1 MVIILAQNRGI
12 MKIPLIVECLVICA
26 LVAFV
31 SSKSVERRYGRGQPL
46 LETTTAK
53 FANVSTTL
61 TSGNSVRQDIVSQE
75 VQVVPELI
83 DSQETIPVVE
93 QVQQSD
99 PIPST
104 DVKPVETNEIASA
117 ASTDKPLNENDPNPI
132 NKFCSCSSASC
143 KCCRDFS
150 IPLIPIRGPG
160 CATVR
165 YLENDKLSIGIKY
178 GDFVL
183 ASRTVDSRK
192 PTPICLPLPGGF
204 NRFCGRVYGMSH
216 CNSFTHLS

>member
-1 MVIILAQNRGI
+1 
-12 MKIPLIVECLVICA
+12 MKIPFIVECLVICA
-26 LVAFV
+26 LIAFV

-46 LETTTAK
+46 LETTTARLT
-53 FANVSTTL
+53 NVSTTL
-61 TSGNSVRQDIVSQE
+61 TSANSVRQGEVISQE
-75 VQVVPELI
+75 IQVVPELI

-93 QVQQSD
+93 HVEQSD

-104 DVKPVETNEIASA
+104 DVKPVETNDIAPQVV
-117 ASTDKPLNENDPNPI
+117 TEKPVNENDPNPI

-143 KCCRDFS
+143 KCCRDFN
-150 IPLIPIRGPG
+150 IPLIPLRGPG

-183 ASRTVDSRK
+183 ASRIVDSRK

-204 NRFCGRVYGMSH
+204 NRFCGRVYGMS
-216 CNSFTHLS
+216 S